1 MLMSC
6 EKPTHIDLFTGIP
19 LEDSALPHHGPDS
32 KPSSCVKQTLF
43 DEQDSPEHGPE
54 SPSSRTSESSIGLWP
69 TPYKKDCDQAGSP
82 AKGTTY
88 LTPALKSVGQPS
100 LQPVFPAS
108 PQVVPGSSEAREM
121 TVGSGARLYASL
133 EKLNLDTPFL
143 KTLLGSRTWGSTEC
157 LLTWKRRATKS
168 GRYSIFQLAAS
179 IPRNSGEDC
188 GLWPTATKGDAKE
201 SRNKTVNRSNPDSKH
216 HDGTTLTDAAR
227 TAMWPTAKKQDG
239 GKNLGGVERAK
250 KEMER
255 IGVGSLDVAT
265 HLTMWTTP
273 GTTPPGSPA
282 GTVSFVG
289 RLLTLS
295 TWLMGYQREYLE
307 NFWQDSEIPS
317 SPRSQ
322 R

>member
-1 MLMSC
+1 MPS
-6 EKPTHIDLFTGIP
+6 EKPTHIDLFTGIQP
-19 LEDSALPHHGPDS
+19 EASALPHRGQDTE
-32 KPSSCVKQTLF
+32 PSSCAKQTLF
-43 DEQDSPEHGPE
+43 ELPASEERGPE
-54 SPSSRTSESSIGLWP
+54 SPSLRTSESSIGLWP
-69 TPYKKDCDQAGSP
+69 TPKRVDGGKNLRSKESAENEVKRGAVDLP
-82 AKGTTY
+82 ILLHGT
-88 LTPALKSVGQPS
+88 QPS

-108 PQVVPGSSEAREM
+108 PQVVPGSNEAREM
-121 TVGSGARLYASL
+121 TVGSGERLYASL

-201 SRNKTVNRSNPDSKH
+201 SRNKTVNRSNPESKH

-227 TAMWPTAKKQDG
+227 TAMWPTPCKRDVKGQTQ
-239 GKNLGGVERAK
+239 NPERMDYIPNILKA
-250 KEMER
+250 
-255 IGVGSLDVAT
+255 I
-265 HLTMWTTP
+265 

-322 R
+322 RKL